1 MGRSMFYRNNH
12 AKQLAVLGFMVLV
25 LLAGC
30 RQEPGLEDANE
41 PVIEPNVGVSTGLD
55 DGVAATV
62 NGVEIMQAKVDAFVQ
77 PQLEALRAKP
87 EPAPDAFIDQRGR
100 ELGAQYVQKLVIEQ
114 LMDEEVKKQGVVVTD
129 EEVQERMTQLA
140 ENQTPKMTVQQFLQ
154 KVQASPESIS
164 VFNARVK
171 RQIGWDKL
179 VESQIAGQYE
189 VTEEEALAYF
199 NKYPDNFSTFE
210 LVKASHIVIRPIDDN
225 DPNMKAEARAS
236 AEDLLKQLKE
246 GADFAELAMDNS
258 EDATGVNGGDLGYFK
273 RGDMEKP
280 FETVAFSLE
289 VGEISDVVETSF
301 GYHIIKVVDHK
312 PKENATFEAV
322 KDKLIAT
329 LMNIKKTDLIKKYF
343 LALQDKADVVVKNK

>member
-87 EPAPDAFIDQRGR
+87 EPAPDAFVDQRGR
-100 ELGAQYVQKLVIEQ
+100 ELEAQYVQKLVVEQ
-114 LMDEEVKKQGVVVTD
+114 LLDEEVKKQGVVVTD
-129 EEVQERMTQLA
+129 EEVQERLTQLA

-164 VFNARVK
+164 VFNDRLK

-179 VESQIAGQYE
+179 VESQITGQYE

-343 LALQDKADVVVKNK
+343 LALQDKADVVVKNE